1 MNLTD
6 KIKIIGPGIL
16 INNKILVLSDFHF
29 GYEEM
34 LTKRGIMIPRFQY
47 KDIEDTL
54 KRVLAE
60 VQPEKIIITGDL
72 KHEFGK
78 LNNQEWREIRNT
90 LDFLKKSLE
99 ENKNGR
105 KGEVIVIKG
114 NHDTSLISLLRKLDV
129 KLEDKFIY
137 KNFLTIH
144 GDKEI
149 KIPRQVDT
157 IIIGHEHPAIKFYTV
172 GRRESYKC
180 FFITKYKEKNLKN
193 KLFSKSKTLI
203 VLPSMNPLT
212 QGTDLI
218 NQEFLSPFI
227 KKAKGRIII
236 YHNNEH
242 YDFGELSKLKKLTRQ
257 DIDRLF

>member
-1 MNLTD
+1 MKLTD
-6 KIKIIGPGIL
+6 KIKIIGPGLFIDD
-16 INNKILVLSDFHF
+16 KILVLSDFHF

-54 KRVLAE
+54 KRVLSE
-60 VQPEKIIITGDL
+60 IKPEKIIITGDL

-90 LDFLKKSLE
+90 LDFLKTKCRE
-99 ENKNGR
+99 I
-105 KGEVIVIKG
+105 IVIKG
-114 NHDTSLISLLRKLDV
+114 NHDTALISILRKLNV
-129 KLEDKFIY
+129 KLEDKFVY

-149 KIPRQVDT
+149 KIPKAVDT
-157 IIIGHEHPAIKFYTV
+157 IIIGHEHPAIKFYAV
-172 GRRESYKC
+172 GRKESYKC
-180 FFITKYKEKNLKN
+180 FLITKYKEKTNLKN
-193 KLFSKSKTLI
+193 KLFGKSKTLI

-212 QGTDLI
+212 EGTDLL
-218 NQEFLSPFI
+218 NEKYLSPFI
-227 KKAKGRIII
+227 KKAKGRVII

-257 DIDRLF
+257 DLERLF